1 MKQLTLA
8 MAGFERYAKTTRRAV
23 FLAEMERIVPW
34 SALCALIEPFY
45 PKPGNGRPPV
55 GVERMLRIYFLQH
68 WFNLS
73 DPAVE
78 EALYDSQA
86 MRRFAGI
93 DLGREPVP
101 DETTMCRFRHLLEE
115 HDIGRRLFDEVQRH
129 LAANGLTVATGTI
142 VDATIINAP
151 SSTKNAGKAR
161 DPEMH
166 QTRKGNQWYF
176 GMKAHLGVD
185 SRTKLIHAVAV
196 AAIDKVLRSRCVS
209 ADHGPLAAI
218 RLVAPHAG
226 FVAVQQIGQH
236 HAVGNISRRGLDR
249 MD

>member
-23 FLAEMERIVPW
+23 FLAEMERVVPW

-86 MRRFAGI
+86 MRRFVGI

-101 DETTMCRFRHLLEE
+101 DETTVCRFQGALRLNF
-115 HDIGRRLFDEVQRH
+115 DRRLLLQFRGSAITSDAGLLPYRE
-129 LAANGLTVATGTI
+129 LDDALGLT
-142 VDATIINAP
+142 DALP
-151 SSTKNAGKAR
+151 AG
-161 DPEMH
+161 
-166 QTRKGNQWYF
+166 
-176 GMKAHLGVD
+176 
-185 SRTKLIHAVAV
+185 
-196 AAIDKVLRSRCVS
+196 
-209 ADHGPLAAI
+209 
-218 RLVAPHAG
+218 RLYRH
-226 FVAVQQIGQH
+226 
-236 HAVGNISRRGLDR
+236 
-249 MD
+249 